1 MRLCILLFL
10 PLLLNAVTLSTLI
23 ENAKSR
29 HISLQAIAQKLSAV
43 DDEYDAS
50 RNFSNPEL
58 SLSVSDI
65 QLNDISNRSKE
76 PMQYSA
82 VNIKQKVPY
91 FGKIDAQS
99 NKVNAKKQRINY
111 TLEEAKVKLIET
123 LKVTAYAIWQ
133 VEQEV
138 RITNGYIRLMEQNID
153 LYTSY
158 SSSDGKSHMG
168 IVSAELSLS
177 ELKIKKNKFESM
189 LEGLYKKLSYLS
201 AMNVSSI
208 EIDIQMSKPKSIE
221 YYKNELSQNSTYKI
235 KEAQTK
241 EAGADVKVKELASY
255 VDPSVQVGYYH
266 RDSFEDYVSVGV
278 GFSLPI
284 YGTER
289 AKEQESRK
297 LLLATKSQMND
308 LKNSLDAK
316 VEEMYAKLQY
326 AYKTYN
332 IIKNE
337 SMPEVTHMFDLT
349 NSSIQSGGTL
359 FEYIDVLQKRLS
371 LEEQSID
378 AVALYYKTLASL
390 EAMTGEMK

>member
-29 HISLQAIAQKLSAV
+29 HISLQAIEQKLSAV

-308 LKNSLDAK
+308 FKNSLDAK